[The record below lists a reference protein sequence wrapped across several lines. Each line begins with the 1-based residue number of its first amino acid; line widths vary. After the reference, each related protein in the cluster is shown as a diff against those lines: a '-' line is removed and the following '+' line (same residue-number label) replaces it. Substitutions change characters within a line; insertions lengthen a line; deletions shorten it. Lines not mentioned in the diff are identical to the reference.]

1 MQRHIIFQSLSING
15 TKQMAK
21 LKDKIIKNVS
31 IRNKKASFEYQFL
44 DKYVAGIQLKGSEIK
59 SIRLGKVNLDA
70 AYCLFLNG
78 EFFVRDMNITEYEK
92 GTYYNHQPK
101 ADRKL
106 LLKKRELRRIQ
117 NELNNVGL
125 TVVPTHL
132 FVNEKGLAKLEI
144 AIAKGKKLF
153 DKRETIKERDVKRQ
167 MERE

>member
-1 MQRHIIFQSLSING
+1 
-15 TKQMAK
+15 MAK
-21 LKDKIIKNVS
+21 LKDRILKNVS

-44 DKYVAGIQLKGSEIK
+44 DKYTAGLQLKGSEIK
-59 SIRLGKVNLDA
+59 SIRLGKVNMDA
-70 AYCLFLNG
+70 AYCLFNNG

-92 GTYYNHQPK
+92 GTFYNHFAK

-125 TVVPTHL
+125 TVVPIHL
-132 FVNEKGLAKLEI
+132 FVNDKGLAKLEI

-153 DKRETIKERDVKRQ
+153 DKRESIKERDVKRE
-167 MERE
+167 MAREE